1 MTSKSHA
8 KHKHY
13 DDNHSVFVLCY
24 NIFMIEIHVGSKNQ
38 TKIQAAEN
46 ILATSDLFRGAVV
59 KGVEVEVEEFGHPKT
74 ITETIRGA
82 KERAEAAFQGSDIAV
97 GLESGLLEA
106 PETRTGYL
114 ETTVC
119 ALYDGDQYSIGM
131 APSFEWPS
139 EVLRLILNGRDGSQ
153 AFKEVGLTDHVKLG
167 TAEGAI
173 HVLTHGAI
181 NRTKLNELA
190 ITMALAQLQNPG
202 HY

>member
-1 MTSKSHA
+1 MSHG
-8 KHKHY
+8 
-13 DDNHSVFVLCY
+13 VFVLC
-24 NIFMIEIHVGSKNQ
+24 NNVFMTEIHVGSKNQ
-38 TKIQAAEN
+38 TKIQAVEN
-46 ILATSDLFRGAVV
+46 ILATSDLFKGAIV
-59 KGVEVEVEEFGHPKT
+59 KGVDVDVEEFGHPKT

-82 KERAEAAFQGSDIAV
+82 KERAEAAFQGSDLSV

-119 ALYDGDQYSIGM
+119 ALYNGDRYSIGM
-131 APSFEWPS
+131 APSFEWPG
-139 EVLRLILNGRDGSQ
+139 EVLRLILSGRDGSQ
-153 AFKEVGLTDHVKLG
+153 AFKEAGLTDHVKLG

-173 HVLTHGAI
+173 HVLTRGAI

-190 ITMALAQLQNPG
+190 ITMALAQLQNPE